1 MKYFVFVL
9 FLMAW
14 SVFSPKLVYAIPPP
28 EFLIQAG
35 SQIVQIFSIILLT
48 TSAGISIFWSRFI
61 GFYKK
66 QKRKKL
72 FIILSIITIIVGIAG
87 LTLGLNEINRFVI
100 ETDYESELSATIQD
114 KINQYDQITIVDSS
128 TALGDISNDPGALF
142 IEQYYADIGSGA
154 LSEAYAVS
162 KQTVDFATF
171 ASWYQNTTGVDV
183 YAIYPLM
190 KDKYSAHFA
199 LYENGKATHY
209 AVVLT
214 LDASKGYYRIID
226 SSVRVL
232 SDAEV
237 ASQMGEVV
245 TQEQVFSNIVMTNSE
260 FSNIDLDKVFL
271 VDAREDEEY
280 ELGHYPGSTHIRFAD
295 LLAGAWIELP
305 EDKEIIVICW
315 SAIRGS
321 EIAEYLREKNV
332 NARYL
337 EDGAMGWVDYGG
349 LWEGEIL
356 FSSRYY
362 EDRYVNTLS
371 TDWVR
376 NAVEN
381 GAILVDSRDEN
392 VYNQEHIEGAINISA
407 FFTTTEV
414 LEEKLNA
421 VPANNGIITICDD
434 YLSCFDAKIVGVKLE
449 KKGHTFLGRYA
460 APYEY

>member
-1 MKYFVFVL
+1 MKYFVFIL

-35 SQIVQIFSIILLT
+35 SQIIQIFSIVLLT
-48 TSAGISIFWSRFI
+48 ASAGMSIFWSRI
-61 GFYKK
+61 VGFYKK
-66 QKRKKL
+66 QKQKKL
-72 FIILSIITIIVGIAG
+72 FIFLSVGIVVAG
-87 LTLGLNEINRFVI
+87 IVCLTFGFNKINRFVI
-100 ETDYESELSATIQD
+100 ETDYESELSAIIED
-114 KINQYDQITIVDSS
+114 KIYQYDQITIVDSS
-128 TALGDISNDPGALF
+128 TTLDDIANDHGALF
-142 IEQYYADIGSGA
+142 IEQYYTNIGSGA
-154 LSEAYAVS
+154 LSAAYAVS
-162 KQTVDFATF
+162 KQTVDFITF
-171 ASWYQNTTGVDV
+171 ASWYQDTTGVDV

-214 LDASKGYYRIID
+214 LDASNGYYRIID

-232 SDAEV
+232 SDEEV
-237 ASQMGEVV
+237 ASQMGEVIAR
-245 TQEQVFSNIVMTNSE
+245 EQIFSDIVMTNSE
-260 FSNIDLDKVFL
+260 FVNVDLSKVFL

-280 ELGHYPGSTHIRFAD
+280 ELGHYPGSSHIRFAD

-305 EDKEIIVICW
+305 ADKEIVIICW

-321 EIAEYLREKNV
+321 EIAEYLREKNI

-356 FSSRYY
+356 FSSQYY

-371 TDWVR
+371 TDWVKD
-376 NAVEN
+376 AVEN

-392 VYNQEHIEGAINISA
+392 VYNQKHIAGAINISA
-407 FFTTTEV
+407 LFTTTEV
-414 LEEKLNA
+414 LEERLNA

-449 KKGHTFLGRYA
+449 KKDIHS
-460 APYEY
+460 